1 MYCSTLVPTPNV
13 SITNQTFNNSV
24 SLECIITT
32 VKGISVDIVWKVNNE
47 TKNRRNNSLGN
58 AVNNSTIHKDVYNI
72 SNVGGE
78 GTEYHCYAVINEN
91 SVANGKQQVNRLIH
105 YIILYIKLKGSV
117 GSHVHV
123 HQDII
128 DYNNNLVTNI

>member
-47 TKNRRNNSLGN
+47 TIIRRNNSLGN
-58 AVNNSTIHKDVYNI
+58 AVNNSAIHKDVYNI
-72 SNVGGE
+72 PNVGGE
-78 GTEYHCYAVINEN
+78 GTEYHCHAEINGI
-91 SVANGKQQVNRLIH
+91 SVANGKQQVN
-105 YIILYIKLKGSV
+105 
-117 GSHVHV
+117 
-123 HQDII
+123 
-128 DYNNNLVTNI
+128 

>member
-32 VKGISVDIVWKVNNE
+32 VKGISVDIVWKVNE
-47 TKNRRNNSLGN
+47 TEIRRTNNSLGN
-58 AVNNSTIHKDVYNI
+58 AVNNLTIHKDVYHIFNVGDVYNI
-72 SNVGGE
+72 SNVGDK
-78 GTEYHCYAVINEN
+78 GTEYHCHAVINES

-105 YIILYIKLKGSV
+105 FIVLYIKLKGSV
-117 GSHVHV
+117 GNHV
-123 HQDII
+123 
-128 DYNNNLVTNI
+128 YTKT

>member
-47 TKNRRNNSLGN
+47 TKSRRNNSLGN

-105 YIILYIKLKGSV
+105 YIVLYIKLTGSV
-117 GSHVHV
+117 GSHV
-123 HQDII
+123 
-128 DYNNNLVTNI
+128 YTKT

>member
-32 VKGISVDIVWKVNNE
+32 VKGISVDIVWKVNE
-47 TKNRRNNSLGN
+47 TESRRRDNSLGN
-58 AVNNSTIHKDVYNI
+58 AVNNSIIHKDVYNI
-72 SNVGGE
+72 TNVEDE
-78 GTEYHCYAVINEN
+78 GTEYHCHAVINEN

-105 YIILYIKLKGSV
+105 YIVIYIKLTGSV
-117 GSHVHV
+117 GSHV
-123 HQDII
+123 
-128 DYNNNLVTNI
+128 YTKT